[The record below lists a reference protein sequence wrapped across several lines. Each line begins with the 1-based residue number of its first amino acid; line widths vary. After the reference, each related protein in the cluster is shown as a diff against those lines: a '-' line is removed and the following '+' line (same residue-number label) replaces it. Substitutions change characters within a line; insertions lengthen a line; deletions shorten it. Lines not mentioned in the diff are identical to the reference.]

1 MNYECDY
8 LFYFSFCKFH
18 VSFDYFYD
26 NLIRIYICMFLATM
40 RVDARDYYDVL
51 GVSSDASAS
60 DIKKAY
66 YGVCIF
72 SITFSHLRIEIY
84 IIDSI

>member
-1 MNYECDY
+1 M
-8 LFYFSFCKFH
+8 LLPFIFCKCH
-18 VSFDYFYD
+18 VSVDYFYD
-26 NLIRIYICMFLATM
+26 KNLYLYVLATM

-72 SITFSHLRIEIY
+72 SISLSHLRLKI
-84 IIDSI
+84 

>member
-1 MNYECDY
+1 
-8 LFYFSFCKFH
+8 
-18 VSFDYFYD
+18 
-26 NLIRIYICMFLATM
+26 MFLATM

>member
-1 MNYECDY
+1 
-8 LFYFSFCKFH
+8 
-18 VSFDYFYD
+18 
-26 NLIRIYICMFLATM
+26 M

-72 SITFSHLRIEIY
+72 ASLCLI
-84 IIDSI
+84 

>member
-1 MNYECDY
+1 M
-8 LFYFSFCKFH
+8 
-18 VSFDYFYD
+18 
-26 NLIRIYICMFLATM
+26 ILATA

-66 YGVCIF
+66 YGVCIHF
-72 SITFSHLRIEIY
+72 VSIKAYDIHY
-84 IIDSI
+84 